1 MFDFYYFLQQLSHYF
16 RHFVLSEPLLQILIL
31 TPAFWI
37 EYPWYFLMTI
47 LPFFHRVFPSYLQD
61 YSPPVGI
68 IVTAYREPS
77 SDILRNLR
85 TILYQDYPGK
95 IEIVLI
101 FDSPRDVTFFKNLEL
116 PARRF
121 LKVISKYYRGGRASS
136 LNLGLKL
143 LSPEIEI
150 VLAVDAD
157 TSLDYDALR
166 LLLRPFSNPRV
177 IAVSGNIKVRNA
189 KDSIWTRFQHIEYV
203 ISIALARLTLSRL
216 FGTVNNISGAY
227 GAFRRGFLELVYGWD
242 SGTAEDLDLT
252 ARLKIAA
259 SFYPEARFAFVPE
272 SVARTS
278 VPETFAGLI
287 KQRQRWDGDL
297 VWLFFKKYRRFLVPA
312 FPNWRDFFLFLDL
325 NLLLQFVMPVAMFVY
340 NVYLWLN
347 YGLVG
352 LLVIDLFILA
362 IYTLWTLVMYFSYL
376 LTISRERA
384 YDLSF
389 FGYLLIYPL
398 YNWILRLHA
407 LKAYF
412 DDWCGDLHKYSS
424 YVPRWVSR
432 RLPF

>member
-1 MFDFYYFLQQLSHYF
+1 MFDFYYFFRELSHYF
-16 RHFVLSEPLLQILIL
+16 RHFVFSEPLLQILIL

-37 EYPWYFLMTI
+37 EYPWYFLMTWVPI
-47 LPFFHRVFPSYLQD
+47 FYRLFPPYRED
-61 YSPPVGI
+61 YAPPVGI
-68 IVTAYREPS
+68 IVTAFREPV

-85 TILYQDYPGK
+85 TIAYQDYPGR
-95 IEIVLI
+95 IEIVLV
-101 FDSPRDVTFFKNLEL
+101 FDSPQETAPFKKMAL
-116 PARRF
+116 PPKRF
-121 LKVISKYYRGGRASS
+121 LRVINKYYRGGRASS

-143 LSPEIEI
+143 LSPEVEI

-157 TSLDYDALR
+157 TSLDYDAVR
-166 LLLRPFSNPRV
+166 LLLRPFADPRV
-177 IAVSGNIKVRNA
+177 VAVSGNIKVRNA
-189 KDSIWTRFQHIEYV
+189 KESLWTRFQHIEYV
-203 ISIALARLTLSRL
+203 ISIALARLMLSRL

-227 GAFRRGFLELVYGWD
+227 GAFRRKFLELVYGWD

-252 ARLKIAA
+252 SRLRIAA
-259 SFYPEARFAFVPE
+259 SFYPQARIAFVPE

-278 VPETFAGLI
+278 VPATFSGLL

-297 VWLFFKKYRRFLVPA
+297 VWLFFKKYRRFLTPS

-325 NLLLQFVMPVAMFVY
+325 NLLLQFIMPVAMLIY

-352 LLVIDLFILA
+352 LLVVNVFIFA
-362 IYTLWTLVMYFSYL
+362 IYALWTLIMYSTYL
-376 LTISRERA
+376 LTLSREFA
-384 YDLSF
+384 YDFSF
-389 FGYLLIYPL
+389 FGYLLFYPA
-398 YNWILRLHA
+398 YNWLLRLHA

-412 DDWCGDLHKYSS
+412 DDWCGSLHKYSS